1 MGKAAGSL
9 PKRRDEDES
18 SLPILVE
25 YDGKKNLTMFSNC
38 GQWAGWE
45 YAKGLDK
52 LHALLSNL

>member
-25 YDGKKNLTMFSNC
+25 YDGKKNLTMFSNR